1 MTEMITGH
9 KGGSSNPRTPVEA
22 PDSVQSIARAKILL
36 ALGEGEFDGLVDA
49 QDIYLDGTPLQAAD
63 GTENFPGVKWEFRPG
78 SVDQTYIQGIPS
90 VDNEIAVGVELRSD
104 TPWVRAVSNLQLS
117 AVRIRLGW
125 PTLQQ
130 QLDNGDVVGY
140 TIDYAIDL
148 STNDGAYQQ
157 VLTASLSAKTTT
169 LYERSHRIDLP
180 ASTSGWQVRVR
191 RLTANQN
198 NNRIADTMQ
207 VQAITEVID
216 AKLRYPNTAL
226 LYVEF
231 DASTFQSIPQISVDA
246 NGRRVQVPSNYD
258 PATRTYIGTWDGS
271 FKQAWTTNPAWHF
284 YDIVLNKRFGLGR
297 RIDASM
303 LNKWSLYRISQY
315 CDVMVSNGQGGQ
327 EPRFTCNMYIQS
339 RADAWQVLSDMAAIF
354 RGMTYWSGSE
364 LVVDADM
371 PEDDAY
377 RFSPSNVIGGR
388 FSYNSSSHR
397 DRHTLALVNWDNP
410 TNNYQS
416 ETRPVPNLRA
426 QARYGI
432 VPLEMTAIG
441 CTSASEAERR
451 GQWALLTEELEKD
464 QVTFQS
470 SIEARGLG
478 PGKIISVADP
488 VRSGKAIGGR
498 IVAVAGRVVTVD
510 RDIQAAAGDRLL
522 VNLLDGNAEAR
533 TIQSVAGRTVTVT
546 ANFTQTLLP
555 QLQWQLE
562 SDSLAVQRFR
572 ILSITRPSP
581 GVHEITALQH
591 VASKFDAID
600 NGTRIELPPITVIPP
615 SVQAPPS
622 DIVVGS
628 SVSLAQG
635 LAVTKMTISW
645 KAAAKAVAY
654 EVQWRKDSGNW
665 VSVPRTGGLSVDV
678 DGIYAGRYLARVRA
692 LNVQDVASVWATGV
706 ETQLS
711 GKTTP
716 PPVLA
721 YLHTTPGPWKI
732 QLDWGFPAGAED
744 TAFTELQ
751 QSTTPGGSEQTASA
765 LGLFAY
771 PTDTHTVMPMP
782 AGARLAFRGRLI
794 DRTGNVGAWSAWVD
808 GITSSDASEYNELI
822 TKEYVESALGEEFF
836 DQIDQM
842 QVDVDQLM
850 GQYYD
855 PTMTYQEGEILRQ
868 GNRLYQA
875 IQDVPANNPPPD
887 PAYWIDVGQAVESAN
902 GLAVQVQ
909 ENTAAIED
917 LDGKVQASAGRL
929 DVLLAQYRDDD
940 GEGDLQDAL
949 SGASAQGQIVEER
962 KTRATENRA
971 MASVVEQ
978 VSAETAVNSALI
990 EETASVVADVNEGVQ
1005 AMWSVKLQVSSGGQ
1019 QYAAGFQLGFDGGTS
1034 LTTMA
1039 FQADRF
1045 LFFNASTGSTVAPVS
1060 IVGGQMFINSA
1071 MIQDASI
1078 TNAKIG
1084 DVIQSTALGSNGQ
1097 PLWQL
1102 NKAGSFLLNSAGS
1115 GGQMQQTAEAI
1126 KIYDGSGVLRVQLG
1140 NLSV

>member
-1 MTEMITGH
+1 MGADVQPFITGH

-140 TIDYAIDL
+140 AIDYAIDL
-148 STNDGAYQQ
+148 ATNGGAYQQ
-157 VLTASLSAKTTT
+157 VLAASLSAKTTT

-364 LVVDADM
+364 LVVNADM

-410 TNNYQS
+410 ANNYQS
-416 ETRPVPNLRA
+416 EPRPVPNLRA

-464 QVTFQS
+464 QVTLQTS
-470 SIEARGLG
+470 VEARGLG

-510 RDIQAAAGDRLL
+510 RDIQAVAGDRLL
-522 VNLLDGNAEAR
+522 VNLPDGTAEAR
-533 TIQSVAGRTVTVT
+533 TIQSIAGRSVTVT
-546 ANFTQTLLP
+546 ANFSQTPLP

-622 DIVVGS
+622 DIVVTS
-628 SVSLAQG
+628 SVSIAQG

-665 VSVPRTGGLSVDV
+665 VSVPRTGGLSVDI

-692 LNVQDVASVWATGV
+692 INVQDVASVWATGT
-706 ETQLS
+706 ETQLN

-716 PPVLA
+716 PPSVSFLTA
-721 YLHTTPGPWKI
+721 TGKI
-732 QLDWGFPAGAED
+732 FGIDLEWGFPAGAED
-744 TAFTELQ
+744 TQRTEIWYGTSPDRANATKL
-751 QSTTPGGSEQTASA
+751 AD
-765 LGLFAY
+765 LAY
-771 PTDTHTVMPMP
+771 PQRKYSMQGLA
-782 AGARLAFRGRLI
+782 AGVSFFFWARLV
-794 DRTGNVGAWSAWVD
+794 DRTGNIGPWYPTGAGVNGQS
-808 GITSSDASEYNELI
+808 SSDATEILDYLAGQISETELAGDLVSKI
-822 TKEYVESALGEEFF
+822 DGAVDGLADLAEQMEDVQQSVDHVEGIVARFEGPMAGDEGWYAGSTVVLAGVYTEMSARADADLAEAIQRETVAVQLGETTAA
-836 DQIDQM
+836 
-842 QVDVDQLM
+842 V
-850 GQYYD
+850 
-855 PTMTYQEGEILRQ
+855 QETS
-868 GNRLYQA
+868 
-875 IQDVPANNPPPD
+875 
-887 PAYWIDVGQAVESAN
+887 QAV
-902 GLAVQVQ
+902 V
-909 ENTAAIED
+909 D
-917 LDGKVQASAGRL
+917 LNGKVNAS
-929 DVLLAQYRDDD
+929 
-940 GEGDLQDAL
+940 
-949 SGASAQGQIVEER
+949 
-962 KTRATENRA
+962 
-971 MASVVEQ
+971 
-978 VSAETAVNSALI
+978 
-990 EETASVVADVNEGVQ
+990 
-1005 AMWSVKLQVSSGGQ
+1005 WSVKLEVSSGGK
-1019 QYAAGFQLGFDGGTS
+1019 YVVAGVGLGIENGPAGLQSSF
-1034 LTTMA
+1034 LVN
-1039 FQADRF
+1039 ADRF
-1045 LFFNASTGSTVAPVS
+1045 AVINMANDALTSPFVVQ
-1060 IVGGQMFINSA
+1060 GGQVFINQA
-1071 MIQDASI
+1071 LIGTGWI
-1078 TNAKIG
+1078 TNAMIG
-1084 DVIQSTALGSNGQ
+1084 NVIQSTAVGSNGD
-1097 PLWQL
+1097 PLWKL
-1102 NKAGSFLLNSAGS
+1102 DKSGSFLLNSAGS
-1115 GGQMQQTAEAI
+1115 GGRMQQTAEAI

-1140 NLSV
+1140 NLAA